1 MPIFSSVFF
10 TRVLSGF
17 EDVFGSESPDPLGTS
32 GSWLSSSASS
42 WGAGV
47 CGTLTLQVK
56 HKVQKHVVS
65 KDKAY
70 LPGLG
75 FQTQLVLGPGRR
87 RKLNGL

>member
-10 TRVLSGF
+10 TRPLSDF
-17 EDVFGSESPDPLGTS
+17 KDVFGSESPDPLGTS

-47 CGTLTLQVK
+47 CGTLTLQAK
-56 HKVQKHVVS
+56 CRVQKYIGN
-65 KDKAY
+65 KGKAY

-75 FQTQLVLGPGRR
+75 FQSTQLIMGPSRR
-87 RKLNGL
+87 HK